1 MVTRARAAGKV
12 EGSIRGAGNRAAVDV
27 RDVSRRFRKRQALNS
42 VSLEVQRGEIHA
54 LLGPN
59 GAGKTT
65 MLRILV
71 GLLDPDEGHIEV
83 LGRPS
88 RELSHR
94 EVRRSFGLIPSGD
107 RSFYLRIS
115 ALENLVFFARLYGL
129 TRRQAIERARWCL
142 NAVGLKDEERTRVGV
157 FSHGMQKRLSV
168 ARALLVDPPVL
179 FVDEATHDLDPAG
192 ARRIQGLV
200 ADAARNGAGVIWT
213 TQRVDEIRGFAQ
225 RVTVLDKGTV
235 RFSGTV
241 PQLMA
246 TVLTRGY
253 VLQLRV
259 AAELPQDLITT
270 AQHAVGNR
278 GTVRPLDESDSG
290 HYQLSLRDDAILGE
304 VFASLTSS
312 GIEILACREGRSEIE
327 EALLQLTDGA
337 ER

>member
-1 MVTRARAAGKV
+1 MVIRARRT
-12 EGSIRGAGNRAAVDV
+12 ERAEYSSTRPGERAVVV
-27 RDVSRRFRKRQALNS
+27 REVSRRFRKRQALNS
-42 VSLEVQRGEIHA
+42 VSLEVRKGEIHA

-83 LGRPS
+83 LGRPWT
-88 RELSHR
+88 EFSHR
-94 EVRRSFGLIPSGD
+94 EARRLFGLIPSGD

-115 ALENLVFFARLYGL
+115 ALENLVFFARLYGIS
-129 TRRQAIERARWCL
+129 RPRAIERARWCL

-192 ARRIQGLV
+192 ARKIQGLV
-200 ADAARNGAGVIWT
+200 TDAARNGAGVIWT
-213 TQRVDEIRGFAQ
+213 TQRVDEIREFAQ

-253 VLQLRV
+253 VLQLRR
-259 AAELPQDLITT
+259 AAGLSQDLLAT

-278 GTVRPLDESDSG
+278 GTVRPLDQSDGG
-290 HYQLSLRDDAILGE
+290 HYQLSLRDDALLGD
-304 VFASLTSS
+304 VFASLASS
-312 GIEILACREGRSEIE
+312 GVEILACREGRSEIE
-327 EALLQLTDGA
+327 EALLQLTNGA
-337 ER
+337 ES

>member
-1 MVTRARAAGKV
+1 MAV
-12 EGSIRGAGNRAAVDV
+12 EVQN
-27 RDVSRRFRKRQALNS
+27 VSRRFRKRLALDS
-42 VSLEVQRGEIHA
+42 VSMEVGRGEIHA

-71 GLLDPDEGHIEV
+71 GLLDPDAGEVKV
-83 LGRPS
+83 LGRPWS
-88 RELSHR
+88 DFSHR
-94 EVRRSFGLIPSGD
+94 EARRLFGLIPSGD

-129 TRRQAIERARWCL
+129 SRRRAIERARWCL
-142 NAVGLKDEERTRVGV
+142 TAVGLKDEEKTRVGV

-200 ADAARNGAGVIWT
+200 TDAAENGAGVIWT

-225 RVTVLDKGTV
+225 QVTVLDKGSV

-246 TVLTRGY
+246 MVLTRGY
-253 VLQLRV
+253 VLQLRGG
-259 AAELPQDLITT
+259 ADLTQDLLAT
-270 AQHAVGNR
+270 AQRAVDPWGAL
-278 GTVRPLDESDSG
+278 RPLDQSDSG
-290 HYQLSLRDDAILGE
+290 HYQLSLRDDAILGD
-304 VFASLTSS
+304 VLASLTASNVQ
-312 GIEILACREGRSEIE
+312 IVACREGRSEIE
-327 EALLQLTDGA
+327 EALLQLTNGA
-337 ER
+337 EG

>member
-1 MVTRARAAGKV
+1 MVTRTGSGVKVSDNVASFAAQT
-12 EGSIRGAGNRAAVDV
+12 AVDV
-27 RDVSRRFRKRQALNS
+27 RNVSRRFRKRLALDS
-42 VSLEVQRGEIHA
+42 VSLQVQRGEIHA

-71 GLLDPDEGHIEV
+71 GLLDPDEGQIDV
-83 LGRPS
+83 LGRS
-88 RELSHR
+88 WNDLTHR
-94 EVRRSFGLIPSGD
+94 EGRRLFGLIPSGD
-107 RSFYLRIS
+107 RSFYLRLS

-129 TRRQAIERARWCL
+129 SRRQAVERARWCL
-142 NAVGLKDEERTRVGV
+142 DAVGLQNEEKTRVGV

-213 TQRVDEIRGFAQ
+213 TQRVDEIRGFAR

-253 VLQLRV
+253 VLQLRAGAGGTQDV
-259 AAELPQDLITT
+259 LTAAQR
-270 AQHAVGNR
+270 AVGHM
-278 GTVRPLDESDSG
+278 GTVRPIDESGGG
-290 HYQLSLRDDAILGE
+290 HYQLSLQDDAILGDA
-304 VFASLTSS
+304 FASLTSS
-312 GIEILACREGRSEIE
+312 GIQILACREGRSEIE
-327 EALLQLTDGA
+327 EALLQLTNGG